1 MNYTGNNPLSP
12 TGGEGWGEG
21 EPRQAGMSPWL
32 AALLLFVA
40 NPIPAQDTS
49 YPPVGEGVPGPEL
62 CGEAGF
68 LPLGGQI
75 PGPARGEE
83 AAWLADMR
91 HWRAERLIRAGYDDS
106 EYERPELTWTQ
117 SSFVQSFVMIHDRQL
132 YDVESRTYTV
142 DRLLDDLEA
151 RYGGPDAVL
160 LWHSYPNLGID
171 SRNQYDLLRDL
182 PGGVTGVA
190 GMIERF
196 HERGVKVL
204 FPINLWDQGTRDEG
218 QTDSDA
224 IARLMATIGADGLNG
239 DTLAG
244 FPGVFRT
251 ASDAAGRPLVLE
263 PTDSPPPMGLAW
275 NNMSWGLCWK
285 YSSRPLASTFKWL
298 EPRHMVHVA
307 PRWGRD
313 KTDDLQFAF
322 FNGVGIVAWENIW
335 GIWNA
340 LTERDS
346 EALRRTA
353 AIERAMAPLLVSPD
367 WQPFAPTVQDGV
379 YASRFPGTDRTL
391 WLLINRTE
399 HSVEGP
405 QLRVP
410 AGPSSYLDLWN
421 GRDLSPQVADGSAVL
436 SFPIEAKGF
445 GAVLAGKGDVD
456 PGTRE
461 LMKTMREH
469 MDSIRSLRTDWS
481 SLPQRVVDNP
491 PTEKVS
497 DTPSGMVPI
506 PATSYEFVVSGIE
519 IEGGDVVG
527 VDVQYPWED
536 SPRLHHRGSV
546 DIGAFFIDEYP
557 VTNAEFERFV
567 KATSYRPDDDHNFL
581 RHWDD
586 GKIPPGWE
594 QRPVTWV
601 SIGDARAYAR
611 WAGKRLPHEWEW
623 QYAAQGTDG
632 RLYPWGDEW
641 NPGAVPDPDGQRT
654 PSGPA
659 EVTAHPAGASPFG
672 VKDLVGNVWQWTDEY
687 VDDRT
692 RAAILRGGSY
702 YQPQGSRWYF
712 PQAHR
717 LDQHGKYLLMAPS
730 LDRAGTIG
738 FRCVRDAS

>member
-1 MNYTGNNPLSP
+1 M
-12 TGGEGWGEG
+12 
-21 EPRQAGMSPWL
+21 
-32 AALLLFVA
+32 
-40 NPIPAQDTS
+40 
-49 YPPVGEGVPGPEL
+49 

-106 EYERPELTWTQ
+106 EYERPELAWTQ

-132 YDVESRTYTV
+132 YDVESRAYTV

-218 QTDSDA
+218 QKDSDA
-224 IARLMATIGADGLNG
+224 IARLMAAIGADGLNG

-346 EALRRTA
+346 EVLRRTA
-353 AIERAMAPLLVSPD
+353 AIERAMAPLLVSSD
-367 WQPFAPTVQDGV
+367 WQPFAPTVRDGV
-379 YASRFPGTDRTL
+379 YASRFPSAGRAV
-391 WLLINRTE
+391 WLLINRGE
-399 HSVEGP
+399 HRVDGP
-405 QLRVP
+405 QLEVSS
-410 AGPSSYLDLWN
+410 GPTRYFDLWN
-421 GRDLSPQVADGSAVL
+421 GKELTPERWSGSTVL
-436 SFPIEAKGF
+436 GFPIEANGF
-445 GAVLAGKGDVD
+445 GAVLAVD
-456 PGTRE
+456 DQPDSAITE
-461 LMKTMREH
+461 LMSTMRE
-469 MDSIRSLRTDWS
+469 RSGRPISGLSTEWLP
-481 SLPQRVVDNP
+481 LPQEAVPVAQTQPASSAPD
-491 PTEKVS
+491 
-497 DTPSGMVPI
+497 GMIRI
-506 PATSYEFVVSGIE
+506 PAGRFEFSVSGIE
-519 IEGGDVVG
+519 IEGQDMAG
-527 VDVQYPWED
+527 VDVQYAWEA
-536 SPRLHHRGSV
+536 SPRRHHRKLI
-546 DIGAFFIDEYP
+546 DIDTFFIDEYP
-557 VTNAEFERFV
+557 VTNADFGKFL
-567 KATSYRPDDDHNFL
+567 KSTGYRPDDDHNFL
-581 RHWDD
+581 RDWK
-586 GKIPPGWE
+586 GGEVPSGWG

-601 SIGDARAYAR
+601 SLEDARAYAR
-611 WAGKRLPHEWEW
+611 WAGKRLPREWEW

-641 NPGAVPDPDGQRT
+641 DPGALPGPDEQRT
-654 PSGPA
+654 PGGPS

-672 VKDLVGNVWQWTDEY
+672 VMDLVGNVWQWTDEY

-692 RAAILRGGSY
+692 RAAVLRGGSY
-702 YQPQGSRWYF
+702 YRPQGSRWYF
-712 PQAHR
+712 PQTHR
-717 LDQHGKYLLMAPS
+717 LDEHGKYLLMAPS
-730 LDRAGTIG
+730 LDRSGTIG